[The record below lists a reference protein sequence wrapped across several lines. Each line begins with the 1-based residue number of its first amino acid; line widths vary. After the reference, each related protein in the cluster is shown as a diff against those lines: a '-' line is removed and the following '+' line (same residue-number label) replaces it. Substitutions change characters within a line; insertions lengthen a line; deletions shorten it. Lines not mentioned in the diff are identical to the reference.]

1 MKSQQNENQ
10 NQSQSQNEN
19 QNSRYFQELRL
30 IGRRIIHGDPD
41 LHATGVVYLNPDRHD
56 SNQTDPDLQDSREV
70 WRNRHR
76 LANELVQLL
85 KEEQQGYKDTVETE
99 GGIVY
104 RAHLTRAQ
112 FLAYRGQQ
120 VGTAQAMGEW
130 MAIHMSDIGWS
141 KMIGPSGESE
151 ILYEM
156 ALEDALH
163 LGLVARR

>member
-1 MKSQQNENQ
+1 MESQQNENQ

-19 QNSRYFQELRL
+19 QNSLYFQELRL
-30 IGRRIIHGDPD
+30 IRRRFIDGDPD
-41 LHATGVVYLNPDRHD
+41 LHATGVVYLNPDRQD
-56 SNQTDPDLQDSREV
+56 SNQTDPDLQDAREV

-85 KEEQQGYKDTVETE
+85 KEEQQAYKDTVEIE
-99 GGIVY
+99 GGTVY
-104 RAHLTRAQ
+104 RAHLTRRQ

-120 VGTAQAMGEW
+120 VGTAQAIGEW
-130 MAIHMSDIGWS
+130 MAIDMSDIEWS
-141 KMIGPSGESE
+141 KRIGPSGESE